1 MERFV
6 KISTIIVI
14 TLALVFCGLY
24 WSQMTKVRQD
34 IMSKSDEDYILMVL
48 RQKAA
53 DAFCFLQEVDEFTAR
68 CRDVIPATAL
78 RRCRTYRNS
87 V

>member
-24 WSQMTKVRQD
+24 WSQTVKVRQD

-53 DAFCFLQEVDEFTAR
+53 DDCVLTPISENVWACKEFKSGKIFM
-68 CRDVIPATAL
+68 V
-78 RRCRTYRNS
+78 RR
-87 V
+87 

>member
-24 WSQMTKVRQD
+24 WSQTVKVRQD
-34 IMSKSDEDYILMVL
+34 IMSKSDEDYIIMVL
-48 RQKAA
+48 RAKGA
-53 DAFCFLQEVDEFTAR
+53 DDCVLTPISENVWACKEWKTDKVFMV
-68 CRDVIPATAL
+68 
-78 RRCRTYRNS
+78 RR
-87 V
+87 

>member
-6 KISTIIVI
+6 RISAIIVV

-24 WSQMTKVRQD
+24 WSQTVKIRQD

-53 DAFCFLQEVDEFTAR
+53 DDCV
-68 CRDVIPATAL
+68 L
-78 RRCRTYRNS
+78 REIRPGVWSCTEWKTGKIFMVRR
-87 V
+87 

>member
-6 KISTIIVI
+6 RISAIIVV

-24 WSQMTKVRQD
+24 WSQKTKVRQD

-48 RQKAA
+48 RQKSA
-53 DAFCFLQEVDEFTAR
+53 DDCVLTPISENVWACKEFKSGKIFM
-68 CRDVIPATAL
+68 V
-78 RRCRTYRNS
+78 RR
-87 V
+87 

>member
-6 KISTIIVI
+6 RISAIIVV
-14 TLALVFCGLY
+14 TLALVMCGLY
-24 WSQMTKVRQD
+24 WSQTVKVRQD

-53 DAFCFLQEVDEFTAR
+53 DDCARLEGQTLQTTICEV
-68 CRDVIPATAL
+68 V
-78 RRCRTYRNS
+78 
-87 V
+87 

>member
-1 MERFV
+1 MERFI
-6 KISTIIVI
+6 KISTIIVV

-24 WSQMTKVRQD
+24 WSQTVKVRQD

-53 DAFCFLQEVDEFTAR
+53 DDCVLTPISEGVWACKEFKSGKIFM
-68 CRDVIPATAL
+68 V
-78 RRCRTYRNS
+78 RR
-87 V
+87 

>member
-1 MERFV
+1 MERFI
-6 KISTIIVI
+6 KISVVTVV

-24 WSQMTKVRQD
+24 WSQTVKIRQD

-53 DAFCFLQEVDEFTAR
+53 DDCVLTPISEGVWSCTEWKTGKVFMV
-68 CRDVIPATAL
+68 
-78 RRCRTYRNS
+78 RR
-87 V
+87 

>member
-6 KISTIIVI
+6 RISAIIVV

-24 WSQMTKVRQD
+24 WSQTVKIRQD

-48 RQKAA
+48 RQKSA
-53 DAFCFLQEVDEFTAR
+53 DDCVLTPISENVWACKEWKSGKIFMV
-68 CRDVIPATAL
+68 
-78 RRCRTYRNS
+78 RR
-87 V
+87 

>member
-6 KISTIIVI
+6 KISTIIVV

-24 WSQMTKVRQD
+24 WSQTVKIRQD
-34 IMSKSDEDYILMVL
+34 IMSKSDEEYILMVL

-53 DAFCFLQEVDEFTAR
+53 DDCVLTPISENVWACKEWKTGKVFMV
-68 CRDVIPATAL
+68 
-78 RRCRTYRNS
+78 RR
-87 V
+87 

>member
-1 MERFV
+1 MERFI
-6 KISTIIVI
+6 KISTIIVV

-24 WSQMTKVRQD
+24 WSQTVKIRQD

-53 DAFCFLQEVDEFTAR
+53 DDCVLTPISENVWACKEFKSGKIFM
-68 CRDVIPATAL
+68 V
-78 RRCRTYRNS
+78 RR
-87 V
+87 

>member
-6 KISTIIVI
+6 RISAIIVV
-14 TLALVFCGLY
+14 TLALVFCGRY

-53 DAFCFLQEVDEFTAR
+53 DDCVLTPISENVWACKEWKTGKVFMV
-68 CRDVIPATAL
+68 
-78 RRCRTYRNS
+78 RR
-87 V
+87 

>member
-6 KISTIIVI
+6 RISAIIVV

-24 WSQMTKVRQD
+24 WSQTVKIRQD

-53 DAFCFLQEVDEFTAR
+53 DDCVLTPISENVWACKEWKTGKVFMV
-68 CRDVIPATAL
+68 
-78 RRCRTYRNS
+78 RR
-87 V
+87 

>member
-6 KISTIIVI
+6 RISAIIVV
-14 TLALVFCGLY
+14 TLALVMCGLY
-24 WSQMTKVRQD
+24 WSQTVKIRQD

-53 DAFCFLQEVDEFTAR
+53 DDCVLTPISENVWACKEFKSGKIFM
-68 CRDVIPATAL
+68 V
-78 RRCRTYRNS
+78 RR
-87 V
+87 

>member
-6 KISTIIVI
+6 KWSSIIIVTI
-14 TLALVFCGLY
+14 AFVMCGLY
-24 WSQMTKVRQD
+24 WSQTVKIRQD

-53 DAFCFLQEVDEFTAR
+53 DDCVLTPISENVWACKEWKSGKVFMV
-68 CRDVIPATAL
+68 
-78 RRCRTYRNS
+78 RR
-87 V
+87 

>member
-6 KISTIIVI
+6 RISAIIVV

-24 WSQMTKVRQD
+24 WSQTVKIRQD

-48 RQKAA
+48 RQKSA
-53 DAFCFLQEVDEFTAR
+53 DDCVLTPISEGVWACKEFKSGKIFM
-68 CRDVIPATAL
+68 V
-78 RRCRTYRNS
+78 RR
-87 V
+87 

>member
-1 MERFV
+1 MERFI
-6 KISTIIVI
+6 KISVVTVV

-24 WSQMTKVRQD
+24 WSQTVKIRQD

-53 DAFCFLQEVDEFTAR
+53 DDCVLTPISEGVWSCTEFKSGKIFM
-68 CRDVIPATAL
+68 V
-78 RRCRTYRNS
+78 RR
-87 V
+87 

>member
-6 KISTIIVI
+6 RISAIIVV
-14 TLALVFCGLY
+14 TLALVMCGLY
-24 WSQMTKVRQD
+24 WSQAVKIRQD

-53 DAFCFLQEVDEFTAR
+53 DDCVLTPISENVWACKEFKSGKIFM
-68 CRDVIPATAL
+68 V
-78 RRCRTYRNS
+78 RR
-87 V
+87 

>member
-1 MERFV
+1 MERFI
-6 KISTIIVI
+6 KWSSIIIVTI
-14 TLALVFCGLY
+14 ALVMCGLY

-53 DAFCFLQEVDEFTAR
+53 DDCVLREVRAGVWSCTEFKSGKIFM
-68 CRDVIPATAL
+68 V
-78 RRCRTYRNS
+78 RR
-87 V
+87 

>member
-6 KISTIIVI
+6 KISTIIVV
-14 TLALVFCGLY
+14 TLALVFCGIY
-24 WSQMTKVRQD
+24 WSQTVKIRQD

-53 DAFCFLQEVDEFTAR
+53 DDCVLTPISENVWACKEWKTGKVFMV
-68 CRDVIPATAL
+68 
-78 RRCRTYRNS
+78 RR
-87 V
+87 